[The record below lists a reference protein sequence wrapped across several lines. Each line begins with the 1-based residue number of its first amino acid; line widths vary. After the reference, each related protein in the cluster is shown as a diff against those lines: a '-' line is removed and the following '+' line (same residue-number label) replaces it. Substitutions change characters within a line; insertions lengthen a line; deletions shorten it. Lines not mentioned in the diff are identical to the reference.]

1 MLERRNAVSSPPTRN
16 VAAASLDVSTAPA
29 GEASG
34 GWPLVWAL
42 SLAQLV
48 AWGSIYYGFSLFVVP
63 MEAELGWSRISL
75 NGALSLG
82 LLMSGLFAYPVGS
95 WIDRNGGRALMT
107 IGSLTGAGLLVVW
120 SQVESPM
127 VFYAVWIG
135 LGLSMAATLYEP
147 AFAVLTRSFPHSY
160 RTKITA
166 LTLVG
171 GFAST
176 VFIPLTQIFIDQ
188 LGWRHALIAL
198 ALCNLVICVPIHALL
213 LRDRQGSGGHP
224 ALPKEREREIAADA
238 LRRAL
243 RHPVFWALA
252 VCFTAYYSTFS
263 ALTFHII
270 PLLTGRRFENSTI
283 IAAIATIGP
292 AQVAGRVVLLALGRR
307 LTTRWVGRIVVLAFP
322 LSVLFLIALPSSV
335 PALFAFAVLYGGA
348 NGIMTIL
355 RGTAVPD
362 LLWREGYGA
371 INGALAFPS
380 NVAKAVAPFAAA
392 LIWRAAGDYDAVL
405 WTIVGGSMIA
415 AAGFWFA
422 AAVGRRPA

>member
-1 MLERRNAVSSPPTRN
+1 MRSS
-16 VAAASLDVSTAPA
+16 AAASLDTGAPHSA
-29 GEASG
+29 EASG
-34 GWPLVWAL
+34 GWKLVWAL

-48 AWGSIYYGFSLFVVP
+48 SWGSIYYGFSLFVVP

-95 WIDRNGGRALMT
+95 WIDRRGGRMLMT
-107 IGSLTGAGLLVVW
+107 IGSLAGAALLFAW
-120 SQVESPM
+120 SFVENIA
-127 VFYAVWIG
+127 VFYAIWIG
-135 LGLSMAATLYEP
+135 LGLAMAATLYEP
-147 AFAVLTRSFPHSY
+147 VFAVVTRSFPHSY

-171 GFAST
+171 GLAST

-198 ALCNLVICVPIHALL
+198 ALCNLVICVPIHGVL
-213 LRDRQGSGGHP
+213 LRDRHDTAGHP
-224 ALPKEREREIAADA
+224 AAANGREREIAADA

-243 RHPVFWALA
+243 RHPAFWGLA

-270 PLLTGRRFENSTI
+270 PLLDERRFASATI
-283 IAAIATIGP
+283 IAAVATIGP
-292 AQVAGRVVLLALGRR
+292 AQVAGRIFLLALGLR
-307 LTTRWVGRIVVLAFP
+307 LSTRQVGRIVVLAFP
-322 LSVLFLIALPSSV
+322 LSVLFLIALPSSI
-335 PALFAFAVLYGGA
+335 PALFTFAVLYGGA

-362 LLWREGYGA
+362 LLWREGYGG

-392 LIWRAAGDYDAVL
+392 LIWRAAGDYNAVL
-405 WTIVGGSMIA
+405 WTIVGGSLIA

-422 AAVGRRPA
+422 AAASRRAA

>member
-1 MLERRNAVSSPPTRN
+1 LAATKA
-16 VAAASLDVSTAPA
+16 AAASLDARAALS

-95 WIDRNGGRALMT
+95 WIDRHGGRALMT
-107 IGSLTGAGLLVVW
+107 IGSLLGAGLLVLW
-120 SQVESPM
+120 SQVESPT
-127 VFYAVWIG
+127 VFYAIWIG

-147 AFAVLTRSFPHSY
+147 VFAVLTRSFSQTY

-176 VFIPLTQIFIDQ
+176 VFIPLTQLFIDR

-198 ALCNLVICVPIHALL
+198 ALCNAAICMPIHACL
-213 LRDRQGSGGHP
+213 LRDRHDAHGNPAAGGP
-224 ALPKEREREIAADA
+224 AREIAADA

-243 RHPVFWALA
+243 RHPAFWGLA

-270 PLLTGRRFENSTI
+270 PLLTERGFANATI
-283 IAAIATIGP
+283 IAAIAAIGP
-292 AQVAGRVVLLALGRR
+292 AQVAGRVVLLVLGRR
-307 LTTRWVGRIVVLAFP
+307 VTTRPVGRIVVLAFP
-322 LSVLFLIALPSSV
+322 VSVLLLIVFPASI
-335 PALFAFAVLYGGA
+335 PALFAFAVVYGGA
-348 NGIMTIL
+348 NGIMISWV
-355 RGTAVPD
+355 RKKP
-362 LLWREGYGA
+362 
-371 INGALAFPS
+371 
-380 NVAKAVAPFAAA
+380 
-392 LIWRAAGDYDAVL
+392 
-405 WTIVGGSMIA
+405 
-415 AAGFWFA
+415 
-422 AAVGRRPA
+422 

>member
-1 MLERRNAVSSPPTRN
+1 MLRGRN
-16 VAAASLDVSTAPA
+16 VVSWPEARNGGAASIDAGATAS
-29 GEASG
+29 GEAAG

-48 AWGSIYYGFSLFVVP
+48 AWGSIYYGFSLFIVP

-107 IGSLTGAGLLVVW
+107 IGSLSGAGLLVVW
-120 SQVESPM
+120 SRVESLT

-176 VFIPLTQIFIDQ
+176 VFIPLTQIFIDH

-198 ALCNLVICVPIHALL
+198 ALCNLVICVPIHLFL
-213 LRDRQGSGGHP
+213 LRDRQGLAGHP
-224 ALPKEREREIAADA
+224 THPREREREIAADA

-243 RHPVFWALA
+243 RHPAFWGLA
-252 VCFTAYYSTFS
+252 ICFTAYYSTFS
-263 ALTFHII
+263 AVTFHII
-270 PLLTGRRFENSTI
+270 PLLTERGFDNTTI
-283 IAAIATIGP
+283 VAAIATIGP
-292 AQVAGRVVLLALGRR
+292 AQVAGRILLLASGRR
-307 LTTRWVGRIVVLAFP
+307 LTTRPVGRVVVLAFP
-322 LSVLFLIALPSSV
+322 ASVLLLIALPFSM

-362 LLWREGYGA
+362 LLWREGYGG
-371 INGALAFPS
+371 INGALALPS
-380 NVAKAVAPFAAA
+380 NVAKALAPFAAA

-405 WTIVGGSMIA
+405 WAVVGGSLIA

-422 AAVGRRPA
+422 AAVSGRTT

>member
-1 MLERRNAVSSPPTRN
+1 MADGLPP
-16 VAAASLDVSTAPA
+16 AASLDADAALS

-48 AWGSIYYGFSLFVVP
+48 SWGSIYYGFSLFVVP

-95 WIDRNGGRALMT
+95 WIDRHGGKALMT
-107 IGSLTGAGLLVVW
+107 IGSLTGAGFLVVW
-120 SQVESPM
+120 SQVETPT
-127 VFYAVWIG
+127 VFYVIWIG
-135 LGLSMAATLYEP
+135 LGLAMAATLYEP
-147 AFAVLTRSFPHSY
+147 VFAVLTRSFSHTY

-176 VFIPLTQIFIDQ
+176 VFIPLTQLFIDQ

-198 ALCNLVICVPIHALL
+198 GVCNLLICVPIHAFL
-213 LRDRQGSGGHP
+213 LRDRHGTHGHP
-224 ALPKEREREIAADA
+224 PVPDGREREIAADA

-243 RHPVFWALA
+243 RHPAFWGLA

-270 PLLTGRRFENSTI
+270 PLLTERSFANRTI

-292 AQVAGRVVLLALGRR
+292 AQVAGRVLLLALGRR
-307 LTTRWVGRIVVLAFP
+307 LTTRPVGRVVVLAFP
-322 LSVLFLIALPSSV
+322 LSVLLLIALPSSV

-362 LLWREGYGA
+362 LLWREGYGG
-371 INGALAFPS
+371 INGALALPS
-380 NVAKAVAPFAAA
+380 NVAKALAPFAAA

-405 WTIVGGSMIA
+405 WAVVGGSLIA

-422 AAVGRRPA
+422 AAVSGRTT

>member
-1 MLERRNAVSSPPTRN
+1 MRNGT
-16 VAAASLDVSTAPA
+16 AAPLDAGTAPA

-42 SLAQLV
+42 SLAQLI

-95 WIDRNGGRALMT
+95 WIDRHGGRALMT
-107 IGSLTGAGLLVVW
+107 IGSLLGAGLLVLW
-120 SQVESPM
+120 SQVESPI
-127 VFYAVWIG
+127 VFYAIWIG
-135 LGLSMAATLYEP
+135 LGLAMAATLYEP
-147 AFAVLTRSFPHSY
+147 VFAVLTRSFAQSY

-176 VFIPLTQIFIDQ
+176 VFIPLTQLFIDQ

-198 ALCNLVICVPIHALL
+198 ALCNAVICVPIHACL
-213 LRDRQGSGGHP
+213 LRDRHGAHGNPAASSG
-224 ALPKEREREIAADA
+224 REREIAADA

-243 RHPVFWALA
+243 RHPAFWGLA
-252 VCFTAYYSTFS
+252 VCLTAYYSTFS

-270 PLLTGRRFENSTI
+270 PLLTERGFANTTI
-283 IAAIATIGP
+283 IAAIAAIGP
-292 AQVAGRVVLLALGRR
+292 AQVAGRVVLLVLGRR
-307 LTTRWVGRIVVLAFP
+307 VTTRPVGRIVVLAFP
-322 LSVLFLIALPSSV
+322 ASVLLLIAFPSSI

-362 LLWREGYGA
+362 LLWREGYGG
-371 INGALAFPS
+371 INGALALPS
-380 NVAKAVAPFAAA
+380 NVAKAAAPFAAA

-405 WTIVGGSMIA
+405 WAIVGGSMIA

-422 AAVGRRPA
+422 AAVGRTA

>member
-1 MLERRNAVSSPPTRN
+1 MRNN
-16 VAAASLDVSTAPA
+16 AAASLDAGTALS
-29 GEASG
+29 GEVKG
-34 GWPLVWAL
+34 GWLLVWAL

-63 MEAELGWSRISL
+63 MEAELGWSRTAL

-95 WIDRNGGRALMT
+95 WIDRRGGRALMT
-107 IGSLTGAGLLVVW
+107 FGSLIGAGLLLVW
-120 SQVESPM
+120 SQVESLAI
-127 VFYAVWIG
+127 FYAIWIG

-147 AFAVLTRSFPHSY
+147 VFAVLTRSFSQTY

-176 VFIPLTQIFIDQ
+176 VFIPLTQVFIDQ

-198 ALCNLVICVPIHALL
+198 ALCNAAICVPIHAFL
-213 LRDRQGSGGHP
+213 LRDRHGTDGSP
-224 ALPKEREREIAADA
+224 AAPSDRERQAAANA

-243 RHPVFWALA
+243 RHPAFWGLA
-252 VCFTAYYSTFS
+252 VSFTAYYSTFS

-270 PLLTGRRFENSTI
+270 PLLTERKFASETI
-283 IAAIATIGP
+283 IAAIAAIGP
-292 AQVAGRVVLLALGRR
+292 AQVAGRVALLALGRR
-307 LTTRWVGRIVVLAFP
+307 VSTRVAGRIVVLAFP
-322 LSVLFLIALPSSV
+322 LSVLLLIAFPLSI
-335 PALFAFAVLYGGA
+335 PALFAFAMLYGGA

-380 NVAKAVAPFAAA
+380 NVAKAAAPFAAA

-405 WTIVGGSMIA
+405 WAVVGGSLIA
-415 AAGFWFA
+415 AVGFWFA
-422 AAVGRRPA
+422 ASASSRAV

>member
-1 MLERRNAVSSPPTRN
+1 LLRRRTTVSWPLTRN
-16 VAAASLDVSTAPA
+16 GAAPLDTGTAPS

-34 GWPLVWAL
+34 GWPLVWTL

-48 AWGSIYYGFSLFVVP
+48 SWGSIYYGFSLFVVP
-63 MEAELGWSRISL
+63 MEVELGWSRISL

-95 WIDRNGGRALMT
+95 WIDRQGGRMLMT
-107 IGSLTGAGLLVVW
+107 VGSLTGAGLLVVW
-120 SQVESPM
+120 SQVESPT
-127 VFYAVWIG
+127 VFYAIWLG
-135 LGLSMAATLYEP
+135 LGLAMAATLYEP
-147 AFAVLTRSFPHSY
+147 VFAVLTRSFPHSY

-198 ALCNLVICVPIHALL
+198 GICNLVICVPIHACL
-213 LRDRQGSGGHP
+213 LRDRHGTYGHP
-224 ALPKEREREIAADA
+224 AAPDGREREVAADA

-243 RHPVFWALA
+243 RHPAFWGLA

-270 PLLTGRRFENSTI
+270 PLLTERGFASPMI

-292 AQVAGRVVLLALGRR
+292 AQVAGRVLLLALGRR
-307 LTTRWVGRIVVLAFP
+307 LTTRPVGCIVTLAFP
-322 LSVLFLIALPSSV
+322 LSVLILIALPSSV

-362 LLWREGYGA
+362 LLWREGYGG
-371 INGALAFPS
+371 INGALALPS

-392 LIWRAAGDYDAVL
+392 LVWRAAGDYDAVL
-405 WTIVGGSMIA
+405 WAVVGGSMIA

-422 AAVGRRPA
+422 AAVSRTT